1 MAVKIRP
8 EVAAIA
14 DDVIAIRRDI
24 HKYPELGFD
33 EHRTSGLVAEHL
45 KTLVL
50 M

>member
-24 HKYPELGFD
+24 HKYPELD
-33 EHRTSGLVAEHL
+33 
-45 KTLVL
+45 L
-50 M
+50 MNTAHMDWWLNT